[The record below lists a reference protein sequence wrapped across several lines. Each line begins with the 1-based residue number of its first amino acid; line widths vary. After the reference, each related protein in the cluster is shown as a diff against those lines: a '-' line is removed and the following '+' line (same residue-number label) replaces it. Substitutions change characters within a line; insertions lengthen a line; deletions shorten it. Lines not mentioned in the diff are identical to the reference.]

1 MNRPP
6 VFVLFTYNSFS
17 ALQSI
22 PILLYFPYLHWKGT
36 KHLKLT
42 IINDHYFR
50 KLPEELL
57 QEIRNTATGYTVTEA
72 PQKGITIDDLIDS
85 DVVFGRIPPHL
96 LIELPNLKWQHLASA
111 GANGLI
117 DRELYANKSMML
129 TKSSGTFGI
138 PIAEHIVG
146 MMIALGR
153 DFGRYYKKQFEGEWD
168 SEWPILLDISDST
181 VLIIGLGD
189 IGTEVSRHL
198 SGFGCRLIGMRKNA
212 DKPHDIIKDVRPTS
226 QLHETL
232 PEADYVIICTPG
244 TTETDKLF
252 GRKEFEIMKSTA
264 IIINVGRGMII
275 DSEALAEALNK
286 RKIYGAG
293 LDVTEPE
300 PLPTGHPLWSARNIF
315 ITPHVS
321 AATNVT
327 TKRRVR
333 VFINLLKHY
342 VSGQE
347 MYNLID
353 FDAGY

>member
-1 MNRPP
+1 
-6 VFVLFTYNSFS
+6 
-17 ALQSI
+17 
-22 PILLYFPYLHWKGT
+22 
-36 KHLKLT
+36 LKLT

-50 KLPEELL
+50 KLPDDLL
-57 QEIRNTATGYTVTEA
+57 REIKDIACGYEVTEVEQQA
-72 PQKGITIDDLIDS
+72 VEVKDLVDS
-85 DVVFGRIPPHL
+85 DIVFGRIPPHM

-111 GANGLI
+111 GANDLT
-117 DRELYANKSMML
+117 DRNLYANKSMIL

-153 DFGRYYKKQFEGEWD
+153 DFNQYYEKQLEGEWE
-168 SEWPILLDISDST
+168 SEFPNLLDISGST

-198 SGFGCRLIGMRKNA
+198 FCFDCDIIGLRRDMTKS
-212 DKPHDIIKDVRPTS
+212 HDIIHDVRPVT
-226 QLHETL
+226 QLHEVL
-232 PEADYVIICTPG
+232 PEADYVIISTPG
-244 TTETDKLF
+244 TAETEKLF
-252 GRKEFEIMKSTA
+252 GYEEFELMKNTA

-286 RKIYGAG
+286 GKIYGAG

-300 PLPTGHPLWSARNIF
+300 PLPAGHPLWNARNIL

-327 TKRRVR
+327 TKRRVM
-333 VFINLLKHY
+333 VFIKQLKRY
-342 VSGQE
+342 LAGQE
-347 MYNLID
+347 LINHVD
-353 FDAGY
+353 FITGY

>member
-1 MNRPP
+1 M
-6 VFVLFTYNSFS
+6 
-17 ALQSI
+17 
-22 PILLYFPYLHWKGT
+22 
-36 KHLKLT
+36 KLT

-50 KLPEELL
+50 KLPHELL
-57 QEIRNTATGYTVTEA
+57 QEIQDIAQGYTVAEIE
-72 PQKGITIDDLIDS
+72 QMGITVDDLFDS
-85 DVVFGRIPPHL
+85 DIVFGRIPPHL

-111 GANGLI
+111 GANGLM
-117 DRELYANKSMML
+117 DKELYANKSMIL

-153 DFGRYYKKQFEGEWD
+153 NFERYYKKQFEGVWD
-168 SEWPILLDISDST
+168 SEWPILLDVSDST

-189 IGTEVSRHL
+189 IGTQVSRHL

-212 DKPHDIIKDVRPTS
+212 AKQHEIIQDVRPIS
-226 QLHETL
+226 RLHETL
-232 PEADYVIICTPG
+232 PEVDYVVICSPG
-244 TTETDKLF
+244 TVETEKLF
-252 GRKEFEIMKSTA
+252 GYKEFEIMKSTA

-275 DSEALAEALNK
+275 DSEALVEALNE

-300 PLPTGHPLWSARNIF
+300 PLCAGHPLWSARNVL

-327 TKRRVR
+327 TKRRAR
-333 VFINLLKHY
+333 VFIKMLKRY
-342 VSGQE
+342 VAGQGL
-347 MYNLID
+347 YNFID
-353 FDAGY
+353 FEAGY

>member
-1 MNRPP
+1 
-6 VFVLFTYNSFS
+6 
-17 ALQSI
+17 
-22 PILLYFPYLHWKGT
+22 
-36 KHLKLT
+36 LKLT

-50 KLPEELL
+50 KLPDELL
-57 QEIRNTATGYTVTEA
+57 HEIKDTAPEYTVTEA
-72 PQKGITIDDLIDS
+72 EQNGISIDDLFDS
-85 DVVFGRIPPHL
+85 DIVFGRIPPHL

-111 GANGLI
+111 GANGLM

-138 PIAEHIVG
+138 SIAEHIVG

-153 DFGRYYKKQFEGEWD
+153 DFGRYYRKQFEGVWD
-168 SEWPILLDISDST
+168 SEWPILLDISGST

-212 DKPHDIIKDVRPTS
+212 DKPHEVIKDVRSTS

-232 PEADYVIICTPG
+232 PEVDYIIICTPG
-244 TTETDKLF
+244 TAETDKLF
-252 GRKEFEIMKSTA
+252 RYKEFEIMKSTA

-275 DSEALAEALNK
+275 DSEALAEALNE

-300 PLPTGHPLWSARNIF
+300 PLPAGHPLWSARNIL

-327 TKRRVR
+327 TKRRAH
-333 VFINLLKHY
+333 VFIKMLKRY
-342 VSGQE
+342 VAGQGL
-347 MYNLID
+347 YNFID
-353 FDAGY
+353 FEAGY